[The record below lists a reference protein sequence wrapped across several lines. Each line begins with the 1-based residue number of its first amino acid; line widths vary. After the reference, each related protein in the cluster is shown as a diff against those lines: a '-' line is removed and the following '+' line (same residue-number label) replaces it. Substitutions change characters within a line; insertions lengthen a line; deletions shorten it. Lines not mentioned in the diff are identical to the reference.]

1 MTYHGEVLGP
11 GDDARDGADLETL
24 VALQSVAGDVVDE
37 PAALARAQAI
47 IGRVAVAAAASAAAA
62 AEGDQSRSSTPL
74 GNSREKPVRLP
85 AGRAVSEFTPGLFSG
100 AHPELFP
107 FGIGDITLEWAE
119 EEFRTCA
126 FDLKGTET
134 ADLKHWMQR
143 LFCAPNGRY
152 AKHPRFLLH
161 LSNIIQRRTAAG
173 AFAMYQ
179 QENLDDPDQSA
190 EEVLKELELKSIEG
204 TLWSAHAKT
213 GAVAGTDAYFGTVR
227 RELDSCVRALAL
239 RESRW
244 PSYFFSAS
252 LAEFHH
258 AALHAML
265 EELEQ
270 TREAEWQ
277 ERVRAAEGEA
287 SGEVGAGSG
296 EDRQG
301 DCCSQTRGISAVR
314 RVSAL

>member
-1 MTYHGEVLGP
+1 MTLFCGSRTTTNHPAYTDIDIDEQRLSLLPDHGLILEASHSGDLSEDEEQVREDVDQACRDTLQLAGDQGPAPAQGADQELEEDVVTYHGEVLGP

-47 IGRVAVAAAASAAAA
+47 IGRVAVAAAACAAAA

-143 LFCAPNGRY
+143 LFCAPDGRY

-173 AFAMYQ
+173 EFAMYQ
-179 QENLDDPDQSA
+179 
-190 EEVLKELELKSIEG
+190 
-204 TLWSAHAKT
+204 
-213 GAVAGTDAYFGTVR
+213 R
-227 RELDSCVRALAL
+227 RTSTT
-239 RESRW
+239 
-244 PSYFFSAS
+244 P
-252 LAEFHH
+252 
-258 AALHAML
+258 
-265 EELEQ
+265 
-270 TREAEWQ
+270 
-277 ERVRAAEGEA
+277 
-287 SGEVGAGSG
+287 
-296 EDRQG
+296 
-301 DCCSQTRGISAVR
+301 ISPR
-314 RVSAL
+314 KRC